1 MNEKETTRLSKRLS
15 LHLRHDPAAIGLTL
29 APGGWAE
36 VDALLRALRITRDQL
51 DEVVETNNKRRF
63 AFDETGTRIRA
74 NQGHSVT
81 VDLALPDTTPP
92 DVLYH
97 GTVAKFLDAILRE
110 GLRPMKRHAVHL
122 SATLDTA
129 TTVASRRGKPLIL
142 QVDAAAMAAAG
153 HRFQLSANG
162 VWLTATVPPPH
173 LHPLPHP
180 PPPHAQHPPN
190 PASRPPNHTSR
201 PPNHTRFPSSHAS

>member
-1 MNEKETTRLSKRLS
+1 MNEKELTRISKRLS
-15 LHLRHDPAAIGLTL
+15 LHLRHDPAALGLTL
-29 APGGWAE
+29 SPDGWVE
-36 VDALLRALRITRDQL
+36 VGTLLLALKITREQL

-74 NQGHSVT
+74 SQGHSVS
-81 VDLALPDTTPP
+81 VDLGLEDAAPP

-129 TTVASRRGKPLIL
+129 RTVGARRGKPVLL
-142 QVDAAAMAAAG
+142 RVDSAGMTDAG
-153 HRFQLSANG
+153 HAFQVSANG
-162 VWLTATVPPPH
+162 VWLTASVPPEY
-173 LHPLPHP
+173 LY
-180 PPPHAQHPPN
+180 
-190 PASRPPNHTSR
+190 RIG
-201 PPNHTRFPSSHAS
+201 

>member
-1 MNEKETTRLSKRLS
+1 MNEKETTRISKRLS

-29 APGGWAE
+29 SPDGWAPVE
-36 VDALLRALRITRDQL
+36 QLLRALKITREQL

-74 NQGHSVT
+74 SQGHSVD
-81 VDLALPDTTPP
+81 VDLGLADAVPP

-122 SATLDTA
+122 SATVDTA
-129 TTVASRRGKPLIL
+129 RTVGARRGKPVIL
-142 QVDAAAMAAAG
+142 RVDAAGMTAAG
-153 HRFQLSANG
+153 HAFQVSANG
-162 VWLTATVPPPH
+162 VWLTAAVPPEY
-173 LHPLPHP
+173 LY
-180 PPPHAQHPPN
+180 
-190 PASRPPNHTSR
+190 RVG
-201 PPNHTRFPSSHAS
+201 